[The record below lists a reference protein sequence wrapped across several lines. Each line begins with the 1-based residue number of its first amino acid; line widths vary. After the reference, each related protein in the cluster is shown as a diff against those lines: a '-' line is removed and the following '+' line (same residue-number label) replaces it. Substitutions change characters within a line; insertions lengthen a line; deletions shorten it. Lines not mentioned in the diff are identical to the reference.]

1 MRTAAAIPKLVLL
14 SLALTLVF
22 QPPDLSAQSLEP
34 VFTSFD
40 SVLGAFHP
48 NELIDPRYG
57 LSQELAES
65 LVTASAV
72 LQAAAAR
79 EIANL
84 SISVAG
90 TQYFFGKDRMFY
102 LSENLGTYFIEPP
115 WTTGEGNGSIG
126 INTAHFNF
134 RELNGQ
140 DLEDIF
146 DFYDAAG
153 VQRWEGD
160 YGLKGQLT
168 SVSLTYGVTDRL
180 DLGVIFPLVHLE
192 GDGRAQLLGIA
203 GLPPLAGFHESVTDL
218 ADVFLRAKYE
228 LIEVEDLDDLFSWTA
243 GIDFKLDNGNQD
255 KLLGT
260 GDVGYRLRT
269 AMGKRFGPIY
279 PVIEVGYNF
288 AGVDVRETATVM
300 NNLTGL
306 PQTLDTG
313 LEDDDFDAFE
323 LRCGVPLTVLE
334 ERLTLSVEW
343 MLSVSD
349 FMTTNDIGV
358 ATRFKINDQLFV
370 QGGVRL
376 PLDDNGLRA
385 DFVPVFGGEFR
396 F

>member
-1 MRTAAAIPKLVLL
+1 MRTADAKKRLL
-14 SLALTLVF
+14 LLPLALALLFTAH
-22 QPPDLSAQSLEP
+22 DLSAQGLDP
-34 VFTSFD
+34 IFTDFD
-40 SVLGAFHP
+40 SVLGVFQP
-48 NELIDPRYG
+48 DVLIDPNYG

-84 SISVAG
+84 SISAAG
-90 TQYFFGKDRMFY
+90 TQYFFGRDRMFY
-102 LSENLGTYFIEPP
+102 VSENLGTYFIEPP
-115 WTTGEGNGSIG
+115 WTTGEGNGSLG

-146 DFYDAAG
+146 DFYNAAG
-153 VQRWEGD
+153 VKNWEGD
-160 YGLKGQLT
+160 FGLKGQLT
-168 SVSLTYGVTDRL
+168 SISLTYGVTDRL

-192 GDGRAQLLGIA
+192 GDGSAQLLGFA

-228 LIEVEDLDDLFSWTA
+228 ILEIEDLDNLLSWTA
-243 GIDFKLDNGNQD
+243 GIDLKLNNGNED

-260 GDVGYRLRT
+260 GDVGYRFRT

-279 PVIEVGYNF
+279 PVVEVGYNF
-288 AGVDVRETATVM
+288 AGVDVQEEATVM
-300 NNLTGL
+300 DISTGL
-306 PQTLDTG
+306 PQTLNTG

-323 LRCGVPLTVLE
+323 LRCGVPLTLLE
-334 ERLTLSVEW
+334 ERLTMSVEW

-349 FMTTNDIGV
+349 FMTTNDVGV
-358 ATRFKINDQLFV
+358 ATRFKINDRLFV
-370 QGGVRL
+370 QGGVRF